1 MARHRR
7 FGPTYKKRIVSSSI
21 RKRSATYFD
30 YLRTLDDE
38 GLKWE
43 YRKIYS
49 RSNES
54 RRKLILNKFLLE
66 NNKLD
71 IISKHW
77 GEFFH
82 NN

>member
-1 MARHRR
+1 MVRHRR
-7 FGPTYKKRIVSSSI
+7 FGSTYKKRIVSNSI
-21 RKRSATYFD
+21 RKRSTTYFD

-71 IISKHW
+71 II
-77 GEFFH
+77 G
-82 NN
+82 

>member
-1 MARHRR
+1 MVRHRR
-7 FGPTYKKRIVSSSI
+7 FGSTYKKRIVSSSI
-21 RKRSATYFD
+21 RKRSTTYFD

-71 IISKHW
+71 II
-77 GEFFH
+77 G
-82 NN
+82 

>member
-7 FGPTYKKRIVSSSI
+7 FGPTYKKRILSNSI

-38 GLKWE
+38 GLTWE

-71 IISKHW
+71 II
-77 GEFFH
+77 G
-82 NN
+82 

>member
-7 FGPTYKKRIVSSSI
+7 FGPTYKKRIVSNSI
-21 RKRSATYFD
+21 RKRSATYLD

-71 IISKHW
+71 II
-77 GEFFH
+77 G
-82 NN
+82 

>member
-7 FGPTYKKRIVSSSI
+7 FGPTYKKRIVSNSI
-21 RKRSATYFD
+21 RKRSTTYFD

-71 IISKHW
+71 II
-77 GEFFH
+77 G
-82 NN
+82 

>member
-1 MARHRR
+1 MVRRRR
-7 FGPTYKKRIVSSSI
+7 FGSTYKKRIVSSSI
-21 RKRSATYFD
+21 RKRSTTYFD

-38 GLKWE
+38 GLKGE

-71 IISKHW
+71 IIGW
-77 GEFFH
+77 
-82 NN
+82 

>member
-7 FGPTYKKRIVSSSI
+7 FGPTYKKRILSSSI
-21 RKRSATYFD
+21 RKQSATYFD

-43 YRKIYS
+43 YRTIYS

-71 IISKHW
+71 II
-77 GEFFH
+77 G
-82 NN
+82 